1 MKIPHNRYLVKKHL
15 KIPKGNQRRT
25 EETIDKSQRRTEE
38 TIDKSQRRTEE
49 TIDKSQRTEE
59 TIDKRKNND
68 LQNTTHKTKD

>member
-49 TIDKSQRTEE
+49 TIDKS
-59 TIDKRKNND
+59 
-68 LQNTTHKTKD
+68 